1 MAPRGTKRAAQAT
14 EKKAVEKKARLSPE
28 EESLQNVI
36 VAIHG
41 AEHVPLDCRELLVTV
56 AKGSLNVVKEERHP
70 SQDKVV
76 AMIAE
81 VLADMC
87 TTKSAAL
94 AEEAEKVKA
103 ADGTL
108 ATLRAA
114 CEAAAN
120 DLCAKLEAVK
130 AAEDKVASAE
140 ATAAE
145 AASGKEA
152 AEGAMQLAQEAQTS
166 RESESKSFDAA
177 VKENFAALLD
187 GTWELPEQAQQHMET
202 LVPYTAQLQLDES
215 LRSALPA
222 ACVKPIAS
230 RGSFDCLVLEQAQ
243 KAFTDKAAELRAA
256 FAECTPA
263 VAQAAAALE
272 AAQQTLEAAQ
282 GTVAELKAALE
293 EAKGEESSSAAATD
307 AKTKEMTTF
316 EKEFKILSKG
326 HNQAKAE
333 LQLAQA
339 PLADFESL
347 RDRTAKIVE
356 AAAEATA
363 EAATLDTATAVGG
376 A

>member
-1 MAPRGTKRAAQAT
+1 M
-14 EKKAVEKKARLSPE
+14 
-28 EESLQNVI
+28 LQNVI

-41 AEHVPLDCRELLVTV
+41 AEQVPVDCRELLVTV
-56 AKGSLNVVKEERHP
+56 AKGSLNMVKEERHP

-76 AMIAE
+76 AMIEE
-81 VLADMC
+81 VLTDMR
-87 TTKSAAL
+87 TTKSAAV

-103 ADGTL
+103 AEGTM

-120 DLCAKLEAVK
+120 DLCAKCEAVK
-130 AAEDKVASAE
+130 AAEEKVAQAE

-152 AEGAMQLAQEAQTS
+152 AEGAVQLAQQAQTS
-166 RESESKSFDAA
+166 KESESKSFDAA

-187 GTWELPEQAQQHMET
+187 GTWEQPEQAQQ
-202 LVPYTAQLQLDES
+202 LVDALAPYTAQLQLDES

-243 KAFTDKAAELRAA
+243 KAFADKAAALREA
-256 FAECTPA
+256 FAECAPA
-263 VAQAAAALE
+263 LAQAAAALE
-272 AAQQTLEAAQ
+272 AAQQALEAAQ

-293 EAKGEESSSAAATD
+293 EAKGEESRSAAATD
-307 AKTKEMTTF
+307 ATAQEMKTF
-316 EKEFKILSKG
+316 EKEFKVLTKG
-326 HNQAKAE
+326 HSLATAE
-333 LQLAQA
+333 LELAQA
-339 PLADFESL
+339 PLADFAAL
-347 RDRTAKIVE
+347 RDRTAKIAE
-356 AAAEATA
+356 AAIEASA
-363 EAATLDTATAVGG
+363 EAATPAEGG